1 MSDVRCRTQLAAQ
14 TTRYWVKLP
23 EPTKT
28 VVSDQ
33 VSVPNV
39 LLKLSLSA
47 ISDQISVT
55 ELSLNSHKTSSTVV
69 HSTKSENFSDIAM
82 LIMRARRFL
91 KNTGRKLTVNGTET
105 IGFDKS
111 QGGVLQLPQ
120 KDDTL
125 QGKWQGSKEPR
136 KQE

>member
-1 MSDVRCRTQLAAQ
+1 MFND
-14 TTRYWVKLP
+14 VKLQVDY
-23 EPTKT
+23 ECEMAFELLRLVKKQLNSAGTKVT
-28 VVSDQ
+28 TVGVETKGIQDPLKWDQLVVS
-33 VSVPNV
+33 
-39 LLKLSLSA
+39 
-47 ISDQISVT
+47 
-55 ELSLNSHKTSSTVV
+55 ELVALRNFAKKTWIKTQYIWWLHQKCLCS
-69 HSTKSENFSDIAM
+69 NQ
-82 LIMRARRFL
+82 
-91 KNTGRKLTVNGTET
+91 NTGRKLTVNVTET